1 VAAHAHAAGF
11 NPASVQQKGRPD
23 ALLPN
28 PHACMQGVENKKT
41 FELDEEDINKLRD
54 EVQKYT
60 TESDLV
66 SQDREGG

>member
-1 VAAHAHAAGF
+1 
-11 NPASVQQKGRPD
+11 
-23 ALLPN
+23 
-28 PHACMQGVENKKT
+28 MQGVENKKT